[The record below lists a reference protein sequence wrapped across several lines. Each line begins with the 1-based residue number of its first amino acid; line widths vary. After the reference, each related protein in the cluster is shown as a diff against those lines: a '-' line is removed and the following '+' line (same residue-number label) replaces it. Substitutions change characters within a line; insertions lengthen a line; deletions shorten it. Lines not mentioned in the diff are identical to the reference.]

1 MPEETCCYEL
11 TKATTTRIPGIC
23 SPEALAYRSMQDL
36 LARYDA
42 DLTAPDGYFSKLG
55 SGRCNAGQ
63 RVMTIPTG
71 YDYIQ
76 YEDGKAI
83 GYTYIQS
90 PVTAFIC
97 DSFNYASG
105 SQVSFVFGRLRPH
118 CAVSG

>member
-1 MPEETCCYEL
+1 
-11 TKATTTRIPGIC
+11 
-23 SPEALAYRSMQDL
+23 
-36 LARYDA
+36 
-42 DLTAPDGYFSKLG
+42 
-55 SGRCNAGQ
+55 
-63 RVMTIPTG
+63 MTIPTG

-105 SQVSFVFGRLRPH
+105 SQVSFVFGGYVRTALYQGSVWPCSCR
-118 CAVSG
+118 